1 MIDYE
6 YEPLFRQNSVKKDFT
21 ITDGDSI
28 NIDNSDIYS
37 ESISLKESLC
47 SEKTLIFGSCE
58 AACFKFT
65 TSDTADVFKNKKLRV
80 MVSLDNHT
88 SDPFLYGSYTV
99 VEETL
104 TADRKR
110 KEIVA
115 YDDIYV
121 IHNTNVADY
130 YNNLIYPVTLKT
142 FRDGFFS
149 FLNIPCEVTTLVN
162 DNMIVEKTIDVQMLS
177 GTDVA
182 KAICEIN
189 GVMGHIDRNGVFRFV
204 KLDTPGENLNTYPY
218 YQTTMDHNGIRFT
231 DNGDGTITANRISTS
246 TSTSNFFFHSRG
258 TSTTNKLVLPNGR
271 YKVSGCPSGGA
282 TNKYFVGYGRTH
294 NNAFETLANDIG
306 NGAIIE
312 LNGDDNSD
320 TEVTLQI
327 AITITRNYSPSDLVF
342 DVKIERIPYEITPSI
357 YKNPLEYADYTVQS
371 ITQLQIRQ
379 EENDIGVIVGTTG
392 NSYIIEDNFLVYG
405 KGTEELTPIANN
417 LLSQIEGISYKP
429 CKIDC
434 IGNPCFEVGDRFT
447 VTKKDNT
454 TFSSYLLERNLKGLQ
469 ALFDSIVAE
478 GEEYYSEDVNG
489 IHYEIQQLKGKSNV
503 LERTIE
509 ETRSTISDV
518 AAGLQTEIRQTA
530 EGIEIQIQDLQDQID
545 GAIEYYE
552 RDGTPTLLNYPY
564 WDFTSA
570 FKCDGTKRCDAIY
583 DDAMVEGGD
592 QYPHFYYSEADRRN
606 HQRDLCFDNLN
617 AVSYR
622 FNYVEGQWIWQ
633 EIADSETSVILSR
646 LSTLEA
652 TAETLQS
659 EYTEISL
666 ELSDNYYT
674 KVQTDSKISQT
685 ASQIQTTVSA
695 TYATKTTTNSL
706 QTQITQNATAITAKA
721 SKTGGSASSFAYELT
736 DSKFVLKSNNKTV
749 LTCDANGLSVDG
761 TIKSTSTINGA
772 RLVGCVFD
780 GQTTFSQQASFGS
793 LYVTGFSQ
801 LSSMSTGSINCF
813 GSLVVSNSI
822 DCRDITV
829 GSRRFMPEYFS
840 TEQVKVV
847 RSYTRSYSSALG
859 GYYISDLSTDNIT
872 VVKNPSS
879 RMFMGA
885 I

>member
-6 YEPLFRQNSVKKDFT
+6 YEPLFKQNSVKKDF
-21 ITDGDSI
+21 IIMDGDSI

-65 TSDTADVFKNKKLRV
+65 TSDTADVFKNKKLSV

-99 VEETL
+99 AEETL

-177 GTDVA
+177 GTDVI

-189 GVMGHIDRNGVFRFV
+189 GVFGHIDRQGVFRFIS
-204 KLDTPGENLNTYPY
+204 LSDTSVYS
-218 YQTTMDHNGIRFT
+218 
-231 DNGDGTITANRISTS
+231 ISTS
-246 TSTSNFFFHSRG
+246 MYS
-258 TSTTNKLVLPNGR
+258 
-271 YKVSGCPSGGA
+271 KV
-282 TNKYFVGYGRTH
+282 
-294 NNAFETLANDIG
+294 E
-306 NGAIIE
+306 
-312 LNGDDNSD
+312 
-320 TEVTLQI
+320 
-327 AITITRNYSPSDLVF
+327 
-342 DVKIERIPYEITPSI
+342 YE
-357 YKNPLEYADYTVQS
+357 DYDFQP
-371 ITQLQIRQ
+371 ITQLQIRM
-379 EENDIGVIVGTTG
+379 EENDIGVIVGVSG
-392 NSYIIEDNFLVYG
+392 NSYIVEDNFLVYG

-434 IGNPCFEVGDRFT
+434 IGNPCFEVGDKFT

-518 AAGLQTEIRQTA
+518 EAGLQSEIRQTA

-545 GAIEYYE
+545 GTIKYYE
-552 RDGTPTLLNYPY
+552 RDGVPTLLNYPY

-570 FKCDGTKRCDAIY
+570 FKCDGTKRCAAIY
-583 DDAMVEGGD
+583 DTAMVEGGD
-592 QYPHFYYSEADRRN
+592 QYPHFYYSEADRKA
-606 HQRDLCFDNLN
+606 HQRDLCFDNTN

-622 FNYVEGQWIWQ
+622 FNFVDGQWIWQ

-666 ELSDNYYT
+666 DLSGNYYT
-674 KVQTDSKISQT
+674 KVQTDSKISQS
-685 ASQIQTTVSA
+685 ASAITLAVSQ
-695 TYATKTTTNSL
+695 TYATINDTTNASNPNSL
-706 QTQITQNATAITAKA
+706 KAQLNVQAGIISAKA
-721 SKTGGSASSFAYELT
+721 SQTGGSASTFAYELT
-736 DSKFVLKSNNKTV
+736 PTKFVLKANNKTV
-749 LTCDANGLSVDG
+749 LSCDSNGLNVEGNIAS
-761 TIKSTSTINGA
+761 SSTISGA
-772 RLVGCVFD
+772 RLVGCTLD
-780 GQTTFSQQASFGS
+780 GNTTMANLASFNS
-793 LYVTGFSQ
+793 LAVSGASQ
-801 LSSMSTGSINCF
+801 LQSVTASSVRLTGSIDVA
-813 GSLVVSNSI
+813 GSI
-822 DCRDITV
+822 TGRDIKIGYRTFQAQ
-829 GSRRFMPEYFS
+829 SFDTTR
-840 TEQVKVV
+840 VKVV
-847 RSYTRSYSSALG
+847 TQVDRQYSSALG
-859 GYYISDLSTDNIT
+859 GYYVSAVYTENID
-872 VVKNPSS
+872 VVKAPTLN
-879 RMFMGA
+879 RYYMGA
-885 I
+885 Y